1 MITEYNIFSSDRTTV
16 SFDFDGVL
24 HTSTDPGTLDPTE
37 LFNWWEWEPAKNI
50 HEILRKEY
58 RSGHKIIIVTSRN
71 EILNWMRRSI
81 MEFVKEYNLPIDE
94 LVFTYN
100 LSKKKILLEKKVIR
114 HYDDNINLKYELKNT
129 NIEFVYVYK
138 DKIILTK

>member
-1 MITEYNIFSSDRTTV
+1 MSHSYENQITNATT
-16 SFDFDGVL
+16 
-24 HTSTDPGTLDPTE
+24 
-37 LFNWWEWEPAKNI
+37 
-50 HEILRKEY
+50 
-58 RSGHKIIIVTSRN
+58 
-71 EILNWMRRSI
+71 
-81 MEFVKEYNLPIDE
+81 IDE

-129 NIEFVYVYK
+129 NIEFIYVYK